1 MSIMDYFS
9 IQLLLVITP
18 GGKAMHQSDFCLE
31 KGDCYSLAASGMSM
45 IPSSSMPNNCSGSL
59 LQSLDLTETKK
70 RQTDSTHI
78 EQKRFSKNPCS
89 RVRYRSCLT
98 LRTLLSGIYANLQ
111 ILLFFPS

>member
-1 MSIMDYFS
+1 MDYFS

-31 KGDCYSLAASGMSM
+31 KGDCYFLAASDMSM

-70 RQTDSTHI
+70 QQTDSTHI
-78 EQKRFSKNPCS
+78 EQIRVSKFHA
-89 RVRYRSCLT
+89 VRYFKVPKLPNAKNFT
-98 LRTLLSGIYANLQ
+98 FGYLSESSNSL
-111 ILLFFPS
+111 ILP